1 MSHDDFFYDDLPEDP
16 EQAFLYLKSKF
27 RAECD
32 RELNNP
38 MTNNMMVETIYNK
51 YISQVSAAI
60 TEIDLDCELKVLQS
74 VNSSSIY
81 PQYMEFRRGVD
92 KYRTMLAIRHSRH
105 RKEYTVA
112 LDQPTKMKLR
122 HLLSQIKEAVD
133 KLDVS
138 PTKKEAL
145 FAKIGALEN
154 EINRDRTRFDV
165 VAALWIEGC
174 EAFGDGVEKLEPLRK
189 WVDLIGNLL
198 GKAKVE
204 EDSATRRLPPPETQ
218 KQIERPKA
226 EKD

>member
-1 MSHDDFFYDDLPEDP
+1 MSHDDFFYDDLPEDA
-16 EQAFLYLKSKF
+16 EQAFLYLEFKF
-27 RAECD
+27 RAECETELANITKKGGSAD
-32 RELNNP
+32 TVYIQYISRTVATIEELNVNCAIKMP
-38 MTNNMMVETIYNK
+38 PIPINTNIYAP
-51 YISQVSAAI
+51 YIG
-60 TEIDLDCELKVLQS
+60 
-74 VNSSSIY
+74 
-81 PQYMEFRRGVD
+81 FRRDVD
-92 KYRTMLAIRHSRH
+92 QYRTMLSIRHSRR

-112 LDQPTKMKLR
+112 LDQPTKLKLR
-122 HLLSQIKEAVD
+122 HLLSQMKEAVD

-138 PTKKEAL
+138 STKKEAL

-165 VAALWIEGC
+165 VAAFWIEGC

-204 EDSATRRLPPPETQ
+204 EGSATRRLPSPETQ

-226 EKD
+226 EED